1 MSLLIVTLQRPSD
14 NYISPGNVIG
24 LVMNKRNDEQH
35 TGCQYFNVS
44 FIQFLKFTVQT
55 KKKKISETSKL

>member
-1 MSLLIVTLQRPSD
+1 MSLFIVTLQRPSD

-44 FIQFLKFTVQT
+44 FIQFLKFKTL
-55 KKKKISETSKL
+55 KL